1 MSPAPIR
8 RIGDRDRR
16 PELALAGTFDSP
28 LDVHLHT
35 LLSPDSEVPL
45 NVYPALAIALGMPR
59 IALTDH
65 LDFDPREVGATLA
78 PHQQRVEAVEA
89 LRREFGDRL
98 EILLGVEISYE
109 RQYEAEIREHLR
121 TNRYDLT
128 IGSVH
133 PGIDSPFKRS
143 LAPNWAGHDV
153 HDTAPYFAEVQAG
166 IESGLFDIV
175 GHMDYVR
182 KYVHPHIDTPAFE
195 AAPDLYEPVLK
206 ALIETGT
213 ALEIN
218 TSGWRQRTGI
228 PYPLPQA
235 VRRYRE
241 LGGEYIVTGSDAHQ
255 PDWFAMNFDRARELL
270 LDAGFEELAIKRWK
284 SAGEQWPIPT
294 R

>member
-1 MSPAPIR
+1 VSTRPIR

-16 PELALAGTFDSP
+16 PDLAINGKLELD

-35 LLSPDSEVPL
+35 LLSPDSDVPL
-45 NVYPALAIALGMPR
+45 EVYPALAIALGMKR
-59 IALTDH
+59 IAITDH
-65 LDFDPREVGATLA
+65 LDFDPRELGATMT
-78 PHQQRVEAVEA
+78 PHQVRVDATNK
-89 LRREFGDRL
+89 LRKEFGDQL

-109 RQYEAEIREHLR
+109 RQYEGAIREHLR
-121 TNRYDLT
+121 DHHYDLT

-133 PGIDSPFKRS
+133 PGGDSPFKRS
-143 LAPNWAGHDV
+143 LAATWEGSTA
-153 HDTAPYFAEVQAG
+153 HDTKPYFDEVLAG
-166 IESGLFDIV
+166 VESGLFDIA

-182 KYVHPHIDTPAFE
+182 KYVHPYIDTASFE
-195 AAPDLYEPVLK
+195 SAPELYEPVLK

-255 PDWFAMNFDRARELL
+255 PDWFAMNFGRARELL
-270 LDAGFEELAIKRWK
+270 LDAGFEELATKRWK
-284 SAGEQWPIPT
+284 TAGETWPIPP

>member
-1 MSPAPIR
+1 
-8 RIGDRDRR
+8 
-16 PELALAGTFDSP
+16 
-28 LDVHLHT
+28 
-35 LLSPDSEVPL
+35 
-45 NVYPALAIALGMPR
+45 MPR

-78 PHQQRVEAVEA
+78 PHQQRVETVEA
-89 LRREFGDRL
+89 LRREFGDRV

-121 TNRYDLT
+121 TNQYDLT

-143 LAPNWAGHDV
+143 LAANWAGHDA
-153 HDTAPYFAEVQAG
+153 HDTAPYFGEVQAG

-182 KYVHPHIDTPAFE
+182 KYVYPHIDTPAFE

-241 LGGEYIVTGSDAHQ
+241 LGGEYVVTGSDAHQ

-270 LDAGFEELAIKRWK
+270 LDAGFEELATKRWK